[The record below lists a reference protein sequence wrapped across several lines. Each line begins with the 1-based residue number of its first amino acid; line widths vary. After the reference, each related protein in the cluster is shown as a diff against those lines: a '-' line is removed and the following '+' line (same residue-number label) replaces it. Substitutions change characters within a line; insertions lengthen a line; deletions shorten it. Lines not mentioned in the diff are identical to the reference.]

1 MEPMTKMEDKI
12 FESLIQIIEE
22 QNKNQQILTDIS
34 TTNSDILSGIILMVL
49 FVFIIVIFQTY
60 KNTQGEK
67 MVKINKIANRTLF
80 NIKEKLEEKNLKK

>member
-1 MEPMTKMEDKI
+1 MTKMEDKI

-80 NIKEKLEEKNLKK
+80 NIKEKCSI